1 MSAVKNGTLYYQ
13 VYQNTNEGSDNYQK
27 WYARAKHTE
36 TVTFSQLITHM
47 TEHNIGYPR
56 GVVTGVMMSFVDCLL
71 EIVAQSKKVQ
81 LGDLGT
87 FYLAINTKPA
97 DKYEEFSATT
107 NIKGCSLRFLAS
119 QTNENNLSRS
129 AFTAAMRYKNFTSV
143 MSEGDRLMIDLR
155 NMDKNKKDLNP
166 TE

>member
-13 VYQNTNEGSDNYQK
+13 VYQNTKEGTENYLK

-87 FYLAINTKPA
+87 FYLALRSKPA
-97 DKYEEFSATT
+97 DKYEEFTPAT
-107 NIKGCSLRFLAS
+107 NIKSCALQFLAS

-129 AFTAAMRYKNFTSV
+129 AFTAAMSYKNFNS
-143 MSEGDRLMIDLR
+143 LM
-155 NMDKNKKDLNP
+155 NEKDKSLVDDAKVKLNKA
-166 TE
+166 E

>member
-1 MSAVKNGTLYYQ
+1 MSAVKSGTLYYQ
-13 VYQNTNEGSDNYQK
+13 VYQNANEGSDNYKK

-87 FYLAINTKPA
+87 FYLGLNTKPA
-97 DKYEEFSATT
+97 DKYEDFSPAA
-107 NIKGCSLRFLAS
+107 NIKSCALRFLAS
-119 QTNENNLSRS
+119 QTNENNLSRA
-129 AFTAAMRYKNFTSV
+129 AFTAAMSYKNFNSL
-143 MSEGDRLMIDLR
+143 MSEK
-155 NMDKNKKDLNP
+155 DKQLVDETNAKQNKA
-166 TE
+166 E

>member
-13 VYQNTNEGSDNYQK
+13 VLQDTKEGTENYKK

-87 FYLAINTKPA
+87 FYLGLRSKPA
-97 DKYEEFSATT
+97 DKYEEFTPAT
-107 NIKGCSLRFLAS
+107 NIKSCALQFLAS
-119 QTNENNLSRS
+119 QTNENNLSRA
-129 AFTAAMRYKNFTSV
+129 AFTAAMSYKNFNS
-143 MSEGDRLMIDLR
+143 LM
-155 NMDKNKKDLNP
+155 NEKDKSLVDDAKVKLNKA
-166 TE
+166 E

>member
-13 VYQNTNEGSDNYQK
+13 VYQNANEGSDNYKK

-47 TEHNIGYPR
+47 TEHNVGYPR

-87 FYLAINTKPA
+87 FYLGINTKPA
-97 DKYEEFSATT
+97 DKYEEFTPAT
-107 NIKGCSLRFLAS
+107 NIKSCALRFLAS
-119 QTNENNLSRS
+119 QTNENNLSRA
-129 AFTAAMRYKNFTSV
+129 AFTAAMSYKNFNS
-143 MSEGDRLMIDLR
+143 LM
-155 NMDKNKKDLNP
+155 NEKDKSLVDDAKVKLNK

>member
-13 VYQNTNEGSDNYQK
+13 VLQDTKEGTENYKK

-87 FYLAINTKPA
+87 FYLGLRSKPA
-97 DKYEEFSATT
+97 DKYEEFTPAT
-107 NIKGCSLRFLAS
+107 NIKSCALQFLAS

-143 MSEGDRLMIDLR
+143 MSEGDRLMIDLN

>member
-1 MSAVKNGTLYYQ
+1 MSTVKKGTLYYQ
-13 VYQNTNEGSDNYQK
+13 VYQNTNEGTDNYLK

-87 FYLAINTKPA
+87 FYLGLNTKPA
-97 DKYEEFSATT
+97 DKYEDFSPAA
-107 NIKGCSLRFLAS
+107 NIKSCSLRFLAS
-119 QTNENNLSRS
+119 QTNENNLSRA
-129 AFTAAMRYKNFTSV
+129 AFSAAMSYRNFTSV
-143 MSEGDRLMIDLR
+143 MSEGDRLTIELNNR
-155 NMDKNKKDLNP
+155 DKNKKD
-166 TE
+166 

>member
-13 VYQNTNEGSDNYQK
+13 VYQNTKEGTDNYKK

-47 TEHNIGYPR
+47 MEHNIGYPR
-56 GVVTGVMMSFVDCLL
+56 GVVVGVMMSFVDCLL
-71 EIVAQSKKVQ
+71 EIVAHSKKVQ

-87 FYLAINTKPA
+87 FYLGINTKPA
-97 DKYEEFSATT
+97 DKYEEFTPAA
-107 NIKGCSLRFLAS
+107 NIKSCALRFLAS
-119 QTNENNLSRS
+119 QTNENNLSRK
-129 AFTAAMRYKNFTSV
+129 AFTAAMSYKNFKS
-143 MSEGDRLMIDLR
+143 LM
-155 NMDKNKKDLNP
+155 NEKDKALVDASNAKLNK

>member
-13 VYQNTNEGSDNYQK
+13 VYQNTKEGTDNYKK

-47 TEHNIGYPR
+47 MEHNIGYPR

-87 FYLAINTKPA
+87 FYLGINTKPA
-97 DKYEEFSATT
+97 DKYEDFSATA
-107 NIKGCSLRFLAS
+107 NIESCSLRFLAS
-119 QTNENNLSRS
+119 QTNENNLSRK
-129 AFTAAMRYKNFTSV
+129 AFTAAMRYKNFTTI
-143 MSEGDRLMIDLR
+143 MSESDRVMIEAN
-155 NMDKNKKDLNP
+155 NMHKDLV
-166 TE
+166 

>member
-13 VYQNTNEGSDNYQK
+13 VYQNTKEGTENYLK

-87 FYLAINTKPA
+87 SI
-97 DKYEEFSATT
+97 SH
-107 NIKGCSLRFLAS
+107 
-119 QTNENNLSRS
+119 
-129 AFTAAMRYKNFTSV
+129 
-143 MSEGDRLMIDLR
+143 
-155 NMDKNKKDLNP
+155 
-166 TE
+166 

>member
-13 VYQNTNEGSDNYQK
+13 VYQNTNEGSDNYKK

-47 TEHNIGYPR
+47 TEHNVGYPR

-87 FYLAINTKPA
+87 FYLGINTKPA
-97 DKYEEFSATT
+97 DKYEEFTPAT
-107 NIKGCSLRFLAS
+107 NIKSCALRFLAS
-119 QTNENNLSRS
+119 QTNENNLSRA
-129 AFTAAMRYKNFTSV
+129 AFTAAMSYKNFNSL
-143 MSEGDRLMIDLR
+143 MSEK
-155 NMDKNKKDLNP
+155 DKSLVDDAKVKLNK

>member
-87 FYLAINTKPA
+87 FYLGINTKPA
-97 DKYEEFSATT
+97 DKYEEFTPAT
-107 NIKGCSLRFLAS
+107 NIKSCALRFLAS
-119 QTNENNLSRS
+119 QTNENNLSRA
-129 AFTAAMRYKNFTSV
+129 AFTAAMSYKNFNS
-143 MSEGDRLMIDLR
+143 LM
-155 NMDKNKKDLNP
+155 NEKDKSLVDDAKVKLNK

>member
-13 VYQNTNEGSDNYQK
+13 VYQNANEGSDNYKK

-87 FYLAINTKPA
+87 FYLGINTKPA
-97 DKYEEFSATT
+97 DKYEEFTPAT
-107 NIKGCSLRFLAS
+107 NIKSCALRFLAS
-119 QTNENNLSRS
+119 QTNENNLSRA
-129 AFTAAMRYKNFTSV
+129 AFTAAMSYKNFNSL
-143 MSEGDRLMIDLR
+143 MSEK
-155 NMDKNKKDLNP
+155 DKSLVDDAKVKLNK

>member
-47 TEHNIGYPR
+47 TEHNVGYPR

-97 DKYEEFSATT
+97 DKYEEFTPAT
-107 NIKGCSLRFLAS
+107 NIKSCALRFLAS
-119 QTNENNLSRS
+119 QTNENNLSRA
-129 AFTAAMRYKNFTSV
+129 AFTAAMSYKNFNSL
-143 MSEGDRLMIDLR
+143 MSEK
-155 NMDKNKKDLNP
+155 DKSLVDDAKVKLNK

>member
-1 MSAVKNGTLYYQ
+1 MSTVKKGTLYYQ
-13 VYQNTNEGSDNYQK
+13 VYQNTNEGTENYKK

-87 FYLAINTKPA
+87 FYLGLNTKPA
-97 DKYEEFSATT
+97 DKYEDFSPAA
-107 NIKGCSLRFLAS
+107 NIKSCALRFLAS

-129 AFTAAMRYKNFTSV
+129 AFSAAMSYRNFTSV
-143 MSEGDRLMIDLR
+143 MSEGDRLTIELNNR
-155 NMDKNKKDLNP
+155 DKNKKD
-166 TE
+166 

>member
-13 VYQNTNEGSDNYQK
+13 VYQNTKEGTDNYKK

-47 TEHNIGYPR
+47 MEHNIGYPR

-87 FYLAINTKPA
+87 FYLGINTKPA
-97 DKYEEFSATT
+97 DKYEEFTPAA
-107 NIKGCSLRFLAS
+107 NIKSCALRFLAS
-119 QTNENNLSRS
+119 QTNENNLSRA
-129 AFTAAMRYKNFTSV
+129 AFTAAMSYKNFKS
-143 MSEGDRLMIDLR
+143 LM
-155 NMDKNKKDLNP
+155 NEKDKALVNASNAKLNK

>member
-13 VYQNTNEGSDNYQK
+13 VLQDTKEGTENYKK

-87 FYLAINTKPA
+87 FYLALRSKPA
-97 DKYEEFSATT
+97 DKYEEFTPAT
-107 NIKGCSLRFLAS
+107 NIKSCALQFLAS
-119 QTNENNLSRS
+119 QTNENNLSRA
-129 AFTAAMRYKNFTSV
+129 AFTAAMSYKNFNS
-143 MSEGDRLMIDLR
+143 LM
-155 NMDKNKKDLNP
+155 NEKDKSLVDDAKVKLNKA
-166 TE
+166 E

>member
-13 VYQNTNEGSDNYQK
+13 VYQNTKEGTDNYKK

-47 TEHNIGYPR
+47 MEHNIGYPR
-56 GVVTGVMMSFVDCLL
+56 GVVVGVMMSFVDCLL

-87 FYLAINTKPA
+87 FYLGINTKPA
-97 DKYEEFSATT
+97 DKYEDFSATA
-107 NIKGCSLRFLAS
+107 NIESCSLRFLAS
-119 QTNENNLSRS
+119 QTNENNLSRK
-129 AFTAAMRYKNFTSV
+129 AFTAAMSYKNFKS
-143 MSEGDRLMIDLR
+143 LM
-155 NMDKNKKDLNP
+155 NEKDKALVNASNAKLNK

>member
-87 FYLAINTKPA
+87 FYLGINTKPA
-97 DKYEEFSATT
+97 DKYEEFTPAT
-107 NIKGCSLRFLAS
+107 NIKSCALRFLAS
-119 QTNENNLSRS
+119 QTNENNLSRA
-129 AFTAAMRYKNFTSV
+129 AFTAAMSYKNFNSL
-143 MSEGDRLMIDLR
+143 MSEK
-155 NMDKNKKDLNP
+155 DKSLVDDAKVKLNK

>member
-13 VYQNTNEGSDNYQK
+13 VYQNANEGSDNYKK

-47 TEHNIGYPR
+47 TEHNVGYPR

-87 FYLAINTKPA
+87 FYLGINTKPA
-97 DKYEEFSATT
+97 DKYEEFTPAT
-107 NIKGCSLRFLAS
+107 NIKSCALRFLAS
-119 QTNENNLSRS
+119 QTNENNLSRA
-129 AFTAAMRYKNFTSV
+129 AFTAAMSYKNFNSL
-143 MSEGDRLMIDLR
+143 MSEK
-155 NMDKNKKDLNP
+155 DKSLVDDAKVKLNK